1 MIVENKISNHSYYLI
16 LTWSALWSSYHET
29 LLLSQHAGPTN
40 RTVSFTAAAVLT
52 REPVTFHFNKPGAKW
67 ASCPASICFS
77 SGFMEGRREED
88 MSDFPSAGWQA
99 AAGLDMKSPTAR
111 WDTETERPEVHIPCY
126 ARFIKYSSNI
136 VVCSLHA
143 FEQSNHRVL
152 HKPVSLL
159 CPFTSGHLE
168 YCG

>member
-1 MIVENKISNHSYYLI
+1 MIVENKISNHSYYFI
-16 LTWSALWSSYHET
+16 LTWSALWSSSYHET
-29 LLLSQHAGPTN
+29 LLLSQHAEPSPS
-40 RTVSFTAAAVLT
+40 RRLQCWHV
-52 REPVTFHFNKPGAKW
+52 REPVTFHFNKPRAKW

-111 WDTETERPEVHIPCY
+111 WDTETERLEVHIPCY
-126 ARFIKYSSNI
+126 ARFLKYSSNI
-136 VVCSLHA
+136 VVCRLPA
-143 FEQSNHRVL
+143 LEQSNHRVL

-159 CPFTSGHLE
+159 CPFTTGHLE